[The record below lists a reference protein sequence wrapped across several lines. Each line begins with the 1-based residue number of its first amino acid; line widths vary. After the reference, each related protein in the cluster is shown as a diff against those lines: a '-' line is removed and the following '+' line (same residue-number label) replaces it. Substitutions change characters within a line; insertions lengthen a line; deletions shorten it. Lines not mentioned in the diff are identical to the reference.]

1 LQLPQSNPPNCVVNA
16 RAQVDVAPQPALH
29 PPLDLSPALP
39 ASLGSSSHSVLTSEC
54 LDQIHTCLEQTR
66 HYLQWTTYRC
76 ETSHAYRWQYPVLI
90 AL

>member
-39 ASLGSSSHSVLTSEC
+39 ASLGSSSHSS
-54 LDQIHTCLEQTR
+54 HTCLEQTR